1 MDPTIDSNA
10 FSASVKDSNAFNA
23 SVSYCCAMYVRYN
36 RKW

>member
-36 RKW
+36 RK